1 MFGNIEAAYAEMKP
15 TVITGLAALY
25 DTDEDKIRAAWSRSR
40 AHLES
45 GES

>member
-15 TVITGLAALY
+15 TVVARLAELY
-25 DTDEDKIRAAWSRSR
+25 DTDEDKIRAAWSLSR